1 MAQQPPTNRLT
12 LAFDLDLN
20 AAGTKEWLHSLARA
34 MDSTPG
40 LLEPVVSAD
49 VIDIQQVHN
58 PARISFVDEMQKQ
71 QMQDTQEVRGPFI
84 RTDPETGKEFVE
96 YPELEGGKN

>member
-1 MAQQPPTNRLT
+1 MPETNRLT

-20 AAGTKEWLHSLARA
+20 ESGTKEWLHKLAQV
-34 MDSTPG
+34 MDAEPG

-49 VIDIQQVHN
+49 VLDMQQIHN
-58 PARISFVDEMQKQ
+58 PSRISFMEEMQRAQ
-71 QMQDTQEVRGPFI
+71 QQTQQVRGPFI

-96 YPELEGGKN
+96 FPELEGGQN